1 MRDQQEQSSVKRHSQ
16 YDTVSKAIIHQ
27 NPQDWTE
34 FALGRRDV
42 EAIRVLETEQPTVK
56 SNRADSFIEVRVG
69 GEPAIVHLEIQT
81 RDSGAVPM
89 PYRMAGYIGR
99 GIEQFQLPIY
109 SRVIYLYPRAGRRD
123 PGAYVQS
130 FPGYE
135 VRIGYKVIRLYDTDG
150 SRFLD
155 SGVKGLIPFTPLM
168 RPSGDASGVAW
179 LRRCVSVAESVYAES
194 VSKSE
199 YLTDLGIL
207 SGLIFEYSSIRE
219 AIMEAI
225 MQESS
230 VIQHFLQQG
239 IERGLEQGIERGRE
253 EGLEQGIERGREEG
267 LEQGIERGREEGL
280 EQGIERGARDSLI
293 EGILET
299 LELRFSGSTLSQVA
313 SALGRVQ
320 SLPRLKA
327 LRREAL
333 QTASLGA
340 FQEALERI
348 RDSNGNASA

>member
-1 MRDQQEQSSVKRHSQ
+1 MRDQQESKRHSQ

-34 FALGRRDV
+34 FALGTTDV
-42 EAIRVLETEQPTVK
+42 EAIRVLETEQPTVQ

-109 SRVIYLYPRAGRRD
+109 SHVIYLHPRAGRRD

-135 VRIGYKVIRLYDTDG
+135 VRIGYKVIRLYDIEG
-150 SRFLD
+150 SHFLD

-168 RPSGDASGVAW
+168 RPSGDASGAAW

-194 VSKSE
+194 ASKGD
-199 YLTDLGIL
+199 YLADLAIL

-253 EGLEQGIERGREEG
+253 EGLEQGIE
-267 LEQGIERGREEGL
+267 QGIERGREEGL
-280 EQGIERGARDSLI
+280 EQGIERGARESLI

-299 LELRFSGSTLSQVA
+299 LELRFNASALSQVA

-340 FQEALERI
+340 FQEALERS
-348 RDSNGNASA
+348 RDSNGNASS

>member
-1 MRDQQEQSSVKRHSQ
+1 MRDQQEQSTAKRHGQ

-27 NPQDWTE
+27 NPQDWIE
-34 FALGRRDV
+34 FALGTADV
-42 EAIRVLETEQPTVK
+42 EAIRVLETEQPTVQ

-81 RDSGAVPM
+81 RDSGTVPM

-109 SRVIYLYPRAGRRD
+109 SHVIYLHPRAGRRD
-123 PGAYVQS
+123 PGVYVQS

-135 VRIGYKVIRLYDTDG
+135 VRIGYKVIRLYDIEG
-150 SRFLD
+150 SHFLD

-168 RPSGDASGVAW
+168 RPSADASGESW
-179 LRRCVSVAESVYAES
+179 LRRCVSVAESVYTES
-194 VSKSE
+194 ASKGD
-199 YLTDLGIL
+199 YLTDLAIL

-219 AIMEAI
+219 TIMEAI

-239 IERGLEQGIERGRE
+239 IERGLEQGREEGRE
-253 EGLEQGIERGREEG
+253 EGREQGIEQGIERG
-267 LEQGIERGREEGL
+267 
-280 EQGIERGARDSLI
+280 IERGARESLI
-293 EGILET
+293 EGILEI
-299 LELRFSGSTLSQVA
+299 LELRFNDSALSQVA
-313 SALGRVQ
+313 SVLGRIQ

-333 QTASLGA
+333 QTASFA
-340 FQEALERI
+340 SFQEALERS
-348 RDSNGNASA
+348 RDSNGNASV

>member
-1 MRDQQEQSSVKRHSQ
+1 MREQKERSTPKRHSQ

-34 FALGRRDV
+34 FALGTADV
-42 EAIRVLETEQPTVK
+42 EAIRVLETEQPTIQ
-56 SNRADSFIEVRVG
+56 SNRADSFIEVRLG

-89 PYRMAGYIGR
+89 QYRMAGYIGR

-109 SRVIYLYPRAGRRD
+109 SHVIYLHPRAGRRD

-130 FPGYE
+130 APGYE
-135 VRIGYKVIRLYDTDG
+135 VRIGYKVIRLYDIEG
-150 SRFLD
+150 SHFLD
-155 SGVKGLIPFTPLM
+155 AGVKGLIPFTPLM
-168 RPSGDASGVAW
+168 RPSADASSGDAW

-194 VSKSE
+194 VSKGE

-219 AIMEAI
+219 TIMEAI

-239 IERGLEQGIERGRE
+239 IERGIERGRE
-253 EGLEQGIERGREEG
+253 EGREEG
-267 LEQGIERGREEGL
+267 REQGTRE
-280 EQGIERGARDSLI
+280 SLI

-299 LELRFSGSTLSQVA
+299 LELRFSGSTLSEVA
-313 SALGRVQ
+313 TTLQQIHA
-320 SLPRLKA
+320 LPRLKA

-333 QTASLGA
+333 QTESLTA
-340 FQEALERI
+340 FQEAL
-348 RDSNGNASA
+348 DSSRNTNANHSAF